1 MIADTLGFLE
11 SRRRI
16 IMGLLQ
22 DLSPSSGELGKES
35 MARIVEFCS
44 RGKMIRGC
52 LVFLGAEAAGAK
64 KADVDVPLVAR
75 DVDVPLVAV
84 AMELFQ
90 AGLLV
95 HDDIMDRD
103 DMRRGAPTIHARY
116 AAEAEAEIRHAAEA
130 EALAREAGAADH
142 KSAEAL
148 AREAGAAG
156 HKDGAAP
163 RDDAE
168 TLHLGE
174 SLGICLGDLCYFEG
188 FAALGR
194 ALARAPEKTEG
205 RRGGAILALCSSVL
219 AEVAVAQMSDV
230 RWGSSCDEVP
240 ENEIL
245 DMYRGKTAHYS
256 FSLPLAVGAL
266 CAGAESL
273 VSPLMRLGESLGI
286 LFQIRDDELGL
297 FGSEATG
304 KGIGSDLREGKKTL
318 FRSRLFAAAPPSEL
332 PRLRGL
338 FTGAKEAEAE
348 DLAYLR
354 RLSEELGVSAS
365 LADMKGRAEE
375 EARSV
380 LRALPHLESGTMAVF
395 EGLVDYVTRREK

>member
-1 MIADTLGFLE
+1 MIADTLSFLE

-16 IMGLLQ
+16 IMGLLK
-22 DLSPSSGELGKES
+22 DLSPSSGELGKEQMS
-35 MARIVEFCS
+35 RIVEFCS

-52 LVFLGAEAAGAK
+52 LVFLGAEAAGAA
-64 KADVDVPLVAR
+64 KA

-103 DMRRGAPTIHARY
+103 DTRRGAPTIHARY
-116 AAEAEAEIRHAAEA
+116 AAEAEAEMRLTAEA
-130 EALAREAGAADH
+130 EALAREAGAAGH

-148 AREAGAAG
+148 AREAGAAEDKG
-156 HKDGAAP
+156 GAAP
-163 RDDAE
+163 RDAAD

-205 RRGGAILALCSSVL
+205 SRGGAILDLCSSVL

-256 FSLPLAVGAL
+256 FSLPLAAGAL

-297 FGSEATG
+297 FGSEAATG

-338 FTGAKEAEAE
+338 FTGAKEAEAG

-365 LADMKGRAEE
+365 LADMKDRAEE

-380 LRALPHLESGTMAVF
+380 LRALPRLESGAMAVF